1 MLYQGVCC
9 VYQFHHTC
17 IFSLATTDRPA
28 FHISALGS
36 IRERFTGIFLQ
47 TCTQLSRSFSLL
59 NLIFAVSP
67 SCHRQYSFLV
77 ICGLNRGTLYTFPN
91 IKRYSICQANFHL
104 YKTVSQLL
112 DPIIGFEPTSSP
124 NMTIITKEL
133 PQYLF
138 NVSQRE
144 CTITLMRI

>member
-1 MLYQGVCC
+1 MSAYWCGQQDSNLQHTDPLQVLNFVAVSVEAKWGGSSYRAVVQVGGLGPPRIFQRQIFGPDKKIWTFISQKSALLMLYQGVCC

-36 IRERFTGIFLQ
+36 IGERFTGIFLQ

-67 SCHRQYSFLV
+67 SCHR
-77 ICGLNRGTLYTFPN
+77 
-91 IKRYSICQANFHL
+91 
-104 YKTVSQLL
+104 
-112 DPIIGFEPTSSP
+112 
-124 NMTIITKEL
+124 
-133 PQYLF
+133 
-138 NVSQRE
+138 
-144 CTITLMRI
+144 